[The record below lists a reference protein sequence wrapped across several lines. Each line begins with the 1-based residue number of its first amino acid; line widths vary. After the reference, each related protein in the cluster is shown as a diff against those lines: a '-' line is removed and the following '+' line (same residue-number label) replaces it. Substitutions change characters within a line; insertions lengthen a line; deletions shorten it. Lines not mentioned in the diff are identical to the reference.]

1 MDNLRWE
8 VMVVSST
15 LVLAVSEAVLVPAV
29 TAGVALVLA
38 WRLTVQV
45 RRVNAER
52 DALTDRVRE
61 LDRRQRDLEARRSA
75 DVEPT

>member
-1 MDNLRWE
+1 
-8 VMVVSST
+8 VVSST